1 MNHYLLQNDGYLRQQ
16 ELIRQAEQR
25 RFENRL
31 ARENQSFPQSATRP
45 VKLVRR
51 AAHVVALLLH

>member
-45 VKLVRR
+45 VTLVRR
-51 AAHVVALLLH
+51 AAHVIALLLH